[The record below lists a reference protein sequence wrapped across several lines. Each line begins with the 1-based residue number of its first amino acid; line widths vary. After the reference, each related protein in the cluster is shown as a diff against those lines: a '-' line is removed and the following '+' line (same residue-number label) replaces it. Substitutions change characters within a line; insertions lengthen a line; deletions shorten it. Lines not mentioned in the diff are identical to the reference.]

1 MLSTIL
7 KINFMLQFLFNMM
20 MKKHQRNVK
29 IIRLVPLK
37 QIVRWLY
44 NPIIAETNIT
54 LVGVVNHVPLQI
66 Q

>member
-1 MLSTIL
+1 
-7 KINFMLQFLFNMM
+7 